1 MLIVTG
7 TWVLHEVTQ
16 DFSPRIQRIRIKS
29 SVYTITKTY
38 ACWFSILIEVLYKS
52 CQTMDSAVFEFL
64 VEIRPGRYSLEF
76 LVGVCAPSSPNPDPI
91 LDQKIYFSHRF
102 HTWPLKSIPVFKPSL
117 RNYQDQYI
125 RFIYREMNRLQC
137 YSYGGHKS
145 IHEPHRRDVTHILCK
160 VSSFFHWNPFIFLG
174 YRNDRFSPIQ
184 SLYFECYATMPMLA
198 DIHISLGYLRDV
210 SATVCEHNLSKPRE
224 NISFSLVKAYSW

>member
-1 MLIVTG
+1 MGEYYCPEISATAKFKLQNHFFVCLLPGLIVTG

-38 ACWFSILIEVLYKS
+38 ACWFSILIEFLYKS

-102 HTWPLKSIPVFKPSL
+102 HT
-117 RNYQDQYI
+117 
-125 RFIYREMNRLQC
+125 
-137 YSYGGHKS
+137 
-145 IHEPHRRDVTHILCK
+145 
-160 VSSFFHWNPFIFLG
+160 
-174 YRNDRFSPIQ
+174 
-184 SLYFECYATMPMLA
+184 
-198 DIHISLGYLRDV
+198 
-210 SATVCEHNLSKPRE
+210 
-224 NISFSLVKAYSW
+224 